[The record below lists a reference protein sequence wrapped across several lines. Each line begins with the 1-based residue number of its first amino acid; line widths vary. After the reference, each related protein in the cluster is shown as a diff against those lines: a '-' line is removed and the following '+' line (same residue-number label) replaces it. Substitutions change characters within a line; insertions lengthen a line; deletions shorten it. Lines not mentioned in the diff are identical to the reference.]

1 MTKKLIPLVSL
12 VLLAGCQEYLTRSD
26 MVSPY
31 TGNASITNQA
41 QQTID
46 PWPRYVYDTNLKT
59 SGKRQAD
66 AVRNYHNAHEEG
78 PTASAPPTTARPWRW
93 PWRSSWPSSSAVAAR
108 RT

>member
-1 MTKKLIPLVSL
+1 MTKKLFTLASL

-31 TGNASITNQA
+31 TGNAMIANQA

-46 PWPRYVYDTNLKT
+46 PWPRYVYDTDLKT

-66 AVRNYHNAHEEG
+66 AIRNYHNAHEESQAV
-78 PTASAPPTTARPWRW
+78 PNALLPAQQQAN
-93 PWRSSWPSSSAVAAR
+93 SSSS
-108 RT
+108 TQQ

>member
-1 MTKKLIPLVSL
+1 MTKKLLTLASL

-26 MVSPY
+26 LVSPY

-46 PWPRYVYDTNLKT
+46 PWPRYVYDTDLKT

-66 AVRNYHNAHEEG
+66 AIRNYRNAHEESQAV
-78 PTASAPPTTARPWRW
+78 PNALMPAQQQASGA
-93 PWRSSWPSSSAVAAR
+93 SS
-108 RT
+108 TQQ

>member
-1 MTKKLIPLVSL
+1 MTKKLIPFVSL
-12 VLLAGCQEYLTRSD
+12 ILLAGCQEHLTRSD

-46 PWPRYVYDTNLKT
+46 PWPRYVYDTDLKT

-66 AVRNYHNAHEEG
+66 AVHNYHNAHEESQ
-78 PTASAPPTTARPWRW
+78 AAAAPPPVQQAGA
-93 PWRSSWPSSSAVAAR
+93 SS
-108 RT
+108 TQ

>member
-1 MTKKLIPLVSL
+1 MKNSLTLALL
-12 VLLAGCQEYLTRSD
+12 VLLAGCQEYLVRSD

-31 TGNASITNQA
+31 TGNAVITNQA

-66 AVRNYHNAHEEG
+66 AVRNYRNAHEESQAAAAVVVPAQQTSNSG
-78 PTASAPPTTARPWRW
+78 
-93 PWRSSWPSSSAVAAR
+93 SS
-108 RT
+108 TQQ

>member
-1 MTKKLIPLVSL
+1 MTKKLLTLASL

-31 TGNASITNQA
+31 TGNATVTNQA

-46 PWPRYVYDTNLKT
+46 PWPRYVYDTELKT

-66 AVRNYHNAHEEG
+66 AIRNYQNAHEESQAV
-78 PTASAPPTTARPWRW
+78 PTAVLPAQQQASNKGSTQ
-93 PWRSSWPSSSAVAAR
+93 
-108 RT
+108 